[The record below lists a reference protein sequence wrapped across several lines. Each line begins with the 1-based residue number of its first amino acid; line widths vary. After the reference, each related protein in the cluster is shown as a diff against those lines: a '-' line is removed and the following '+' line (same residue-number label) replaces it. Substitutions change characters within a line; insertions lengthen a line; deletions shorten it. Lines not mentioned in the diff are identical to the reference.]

1 MVHLFVEA
9 VPDDTAL
16 PDGKRW
22 LVADGGGDVS
32 VVMDVPDEC
41 EDGSVGG
48 EVGGAG
54 ESAWE
59 DGGGEGLGLEVV
71 GEDVAGDGDAQAVD
85 DPQEVD
91 VVALAVLM
99 GEPPDGQQQG
109 YSPSVTGKSAF
120 PGHEN
125 LEETL
130 PGAEIVVRLIEDAVT
145 QTGSHDGGNQ
155 H

>member
-1 MVHLFVEA
+1 MLGQGLAAELKHEA
-9 VPDDTAL
+9 P
-16 PDGKRW
+16 GKGGH
-22 LVADGGGDVS
+22 VAVNLGIEKIAQ
-32 VVMDVPDEC
+32 PYKT
-41 EDGSVGG
+41 
-48 EVGGAG
+48 AG
-54 ESAWE
+54 E
-59 DGGGEGLGLEVV
+59 
-71 GEDVAGDGDAQAVD
+71 GDGDAQAVD